1 MREMSGSTWESAAP
15 GETGARPRDLRTVR
29 VGFIPLVDCATLVV
43 AAEKGFDRRE
53 GLALQLVKETSWANI
68 RDRVNL
74 GHFDCA
80 HMLAGMPIA
89 SSMGIGHIKVPTVA
103 PFLLGLNGNAVTV
116 SLGLYEQMRAAG
128 AAPPDGPA
136 AVGAALKRVVDRRR
150 AAGQEPLTFAMVFP
164 FSCHN
169 YELRYWM
176 AAAGID
182 PDRDVRMV
190 VIPPPLIVDSLEA
203 GHIDGF
209 CVGEP
214 WNSLAVDAGIG
225 RIVVTKSALWNM
237 GVEKVLGVRADWAE
251 ENRGVLEA
259 LIRALYRAARW
270 ADDPANRD
278 ELAGMLAR
286 PTYLGVDAPI
296 IRRALSGDIV
306 PQAGEPPVHVDDFIV
321 FNRRAANFPWVS
333 QAVWIYTQM
342 VRWGQ
347 ADASPEAETAARR
360 CFRPDIYRAALRHSG
375 LAVSLPSVNAKL
387 EGSLSDEVPV
397 GSVDGRL
404 TLGPDRF
411 FDGQVFDPD
420 DPDGYLARF
429 AIRA

>member
-1 MREMSGSTWESAAP
+1 VKQADEAWDVAAP
-15 GETGARPRDLRTVR
+15 AGEACAGAPARTVR
-29 VGFIPLVDCATLVV
+29 VGFIPLVDCAVLVA
-43 AAEKGFDRRE
+43 AAEKGFDRLE
-53 GLALQLVKETSWANI
+53 GLELQLVRETSWANI

-89 SSMGIGHIKVPTVA
+89 SSLGVGHIRVPTVA
-103 PFLLGLNGNAVTV
+103 PFLLGLNGNAITV
-116 SLGLYEQMRAAG
+116 SLPLHEAMREAG
-128 AAPPDGPA
+128 TGDAGPA
-136 AVGAALKRVVDRRR
+136 ALGAALGRVVEARR
-150 AAGQEPLTFAMVFP
+150 ARGEPPLTFAMVFP

-176 AAAGID
+176 AAAGVD
-182 PDRDVRMV
+182 PERDIRMV
-190 VIPPPLIVDSLEA
+190 VIPPPLMVESLAA

-214 WNSLAVDAGIG
+214 WNSLAVEAGIG
-225 RIVVTKSALWNM
+225 RILLTKSALWNM
-237 GVEKVLGVRADWAE
+237 GVEKVLGVRADWAD
-251 ENRGVLEA
+251 ENRPVLEA
-259 LIRALYRAARW
+259 LVRALHRAAAW
-270 ADDPANRD
+270 ADDPASRD
-278 ELAGMLAR
+278 ELAAILSR
-286 PTYLGVDAPI
+286 PAYLDVDAAI
-296 IRRALSGDIV
+296 VRRALSGDMV
-306 PQAGEPPVHVDDFIV
+306 LQAGEPPVHVGDFLV
-321 FNRRAANFPWVS
+321 LNRRAANFPWVS

-347 ADASPEAETAARR
+347 VEASPEAETAARR
-360 CFRPDIYRAALRHSG
+360 CFRPDIYRAALRESG

-387 EGSLSDEVPV
+387 EGALAGEVPV

-411 FDGQVFDPD
+411 FDGRVFDPD
-420 DPDGYLARF
+420 DIDGYLRRF

>member
-1 MREMSGSTWESAAP
+1 MNSSTWDAGAP
-15 GETGARPRDLRTVR
+15 MEQTDGDRPLRTVR
-29 VGFIPLVDCATLVV
+29 IGFIPLVDCATLVV
-43 AAEKGFDRRE
+43 AAEKRFDRRE

-116 SLGLYEQMRAAG
+116 SLPLYEQIHATGAAG
-128 AAPPDGPA
+128 TDPA
-136 AVGAALKRVVDRRR
+136 SLGRALKQVVEQRK
-150 AAGQEPLTFAMVFP
+150 AAGREPLTFAMVFP

-176 AAAGID
+176 AEAGID
-182 PDRDVRMV
+182 PERDIRLV
-190 VIPPPLIVDSLEA
+190 VIPPPLMVDSLTA

-214 WNSLAVDAGIG
+214 WNSLAVEAGIG
-225 RIVVTKSALWNM
+225 RILVTKSALWHM
-237 GVEKVLGVRADWAE
+237 GVEKVLGVRADWAD
-251 ENRGVLEA
+251 ENRPVLDA
-259 LIRALYRAARW
+259 LIRALYRAAQW

-278 ELAGMLAR
+278 ELADMLAQ
-286 PTYLGVDAPI
+286 PAYLGVPSRI
-296 IRRALSGDIV
+296 IRRALSGDIRV
-306 PQAGEPPVHVDDFIV
+306 QAGEAPVHVDDFIV
-321 FNRRAANFPWVS
+321 FNRQAANFPWVS

-347 ADASPEAETAARR
+347 SEASEEAETAARR
-360 CFRPDIYRAALRHSG
+360 CFRPDIYRAALRNSD

-387 EGSLSDEVPV
+387 EGALSGETPV
-397 GSVDGRL
+397 GSIDGRL

-411 FDGQVFDPD
+411 FDGSVFDPD
-420 DPDGYLARF
+420 DPDGYLDRLT
-429 AIRA
+429 IKV

>member
-1 MREMSGSTWESAAP
+1 MKEMSGSTWDSVSP
-15 GETGARPRDLRTVR
+15 GDVAEEAHQARTVR
-29 VGFIPLVDCATLVV
+29 IGFIPLVDCATLVV

-53 GLALQLVKETSWANI
+53 GLALQLVRETSWANI
-68 RDRVNL
+68 RDRLNL

-89 SSMGIGHIKVPTVA
+89 SSMGIGHIKVPVIA

-116 SLGLYEQMRAAG
+116 SLPLYEQMRALGKAG
-128 AAPPDGPA
+128 RDPA
-136 AVGAALKRVVDRRR
+136 GLGAALRKVVDARRE
-150 AAGQEPLTFAMVFP
+150 AGLPPLTFAMVFP

-182 PDRDVRMV
+182 PDKDIRLV
-190 VIPPPLIVDSLEA
+190 VIPPPLMVESLKA

-214 WNSLAVDAGIG
+214 WNSQAVDAGVG
-225 RIVVTKSALWNM
+225 RILLTKSALWNM

-251 ENRGVLEA
+251 ENRPVLEA
-259 LIRALYRAARW
+259 LIRALYRAAQW
-270 ADDPANRD
+270 ADAPANRD
-278 ELAGMLAR
+278 ELAGMLSQ
-286 PTYLGVDAPI
+286 PGYLGIDRDV
-296 IRRALSGDIV
+296 IRRSLSGDII

-321 FNRRAANFPWVS
+321 FNRQAANFPWVS
-333 QAVWIYTQM
+333 QAVWIYSQM

-347 ADASPEAETAARR
+347 AKASEDAETAARR
-360 CFRPDIYRAALRHSG
+360 CFRPDIYRAALRNSDM
-375 LAVSLPSVNAKL
+375 AVSLPSVNAKL
-387 EGSLSDEVPV
+387 EGALRGETPV
-397 GSVDGRL
+397 GSVDGKL

-411 FDGQVFDPD
+411 FDGQIFDPD
-420 DPDGYLARF
+420 DPAGYLARF
-429 AIRA
+429 AIRR

>member
-1 MREMSGSTWESAAP
+1 MKETDNSIWDAVAP
-15 GETGARPRDLRTVR
+15 MEQAEPERQLRTVR
-29 VGFIPLVDCATLVV
+29 IGFIPLVDCATLVV

-89 SSMGIGHIKVPTVA
+89 SSMGIGHIKVPTIA

-116 SLGLYEQMRAAG
+116 SLPLYQQIRGTGVQGDDPASLGRA
-128 AAPPDGPA
+128 
-136 AVGAALKRVVDRRR
+136 LRQVVDERRR
-150 AAGQEPLTFAMVFP
+150 AGLEPLTFAMVFP

-182 PDRDVRMV
+182 PDRDIRLV
-190 VIPPPLIVDSLEA
+190 VIPPPLMVDSLEA

-225 RIVVTKSALWNM
+225 RLLLTKAALWNM
-237 GVEKVLGVRADWAE
+237 GVEKVLGVRADWADD
-251 ENRGVLEA
+251 NRPVLES
-259 LIRALYRAARW
+259 LIRALYRAAQW

-278 ELAGMLAR
+278 ELADMLAQ
-286 PTYLGVDAPI
+286 PAYLGVSSKI
-296 IRRALSGDIV
+296 IRRSLSGDILV
-306 PQAGEPPVHVDDFIV
+306 QAGQPPVHVDDFIV
-321 FNRRAANFPWVS
+321 FNRQAANFPWVS

-347 ADASPEAETAARR
+347 AEASSESETAARR
-360 CFRPDIYRAALRHSG
+360 CFRPDIYRTALRNSD
-375 LAVSLPSVNAKL
+375 LAVSLPSMNAKL
-387 EGSLSDEVPV
+387 EGALAGEIPV
-397 GSVDGRL
+397 GSVDGKL

-411 FDGQVFDPD
+411 FDGGVFDPD
-420 DPDGYLARF
+420 DPEGYLHRF
-429 AIRA
+429 AIRT